1 MVPMVDVIEKIL
13 LFGTILFVFCSCTKD
28 DEQVLYFLGDSM
40 IANWDV
46 ESAFPNRITR
56 NLGVDGLHV
65 EGLRNTN
72 ISDMSAEVVALVGT
86 NDLHGHMSDDEL
98 ASYSDIYEKEICQIG
113 GGRIFVISVLP
124 TSDKDKNRIIEKFN
138 KEMCQR
144 LKQYMNVTFIDCHNA
159 FLDEDGGIKEDLFR
173 DGLHLN
179 DYGYILLGNHVKPF
193 L

>member
-1 MVPMVDVIEKIL
+1 MIEKIL
-13 LFGTILFVFCSCTKD
+13 LSWVMLFVLCSCCKD
-28 DEQVLYFLGDSM
+28 DEQVVYFLGDSM

-46 ESAFPNRITR
+46 EATFPNRITK

-65 EGLRNTN
+65 EGLRNVN
-72 ISDMSAEVVALVGT
+72 ISDISAGVVVLVGT

-98 ASYSDIYEKEICQIG
+98 ASYSDIYEKEICRIG

-159 FLDEDGGIKEDLFR
+159 FLDEDCGIKEDLFR

>member
-1 MVPMVDVIEKIL
+1 MIEKIL
-13 LFGTILFVFCSCTKD
+13 LFWAILFVFCSCTKD

-46 ESAFPNRITR
+46 ESTFPNRITK

-65 EGLRNTN
+65 EGLRNAN
-72 ISDMSAEVVALVGT
+72 ISDMSAEVVVLVGT

-98 ASYSDIYEKEICQIG
+98 TSYSDIYEKEICQIG
-113 GGRIFVISVLP
+113 GGRRIFVISVLP

-144 LKQYMNVTFIDCHNA
+144 LKEHTDVIYVDCYDVFIDETGV
-159 FLDEDGGIKEDLFR
+159 LREDLSR

-179 DYGYILLGNHVKPF
+179 DYGYILLGDRVKRF

>member
-1 MVPMVDVIEKIL
+1 MIEKIL
-13 LFGTILFVFCSCTKD
+13 LFWAILFVFCSCTKD

-46 ESAFPNRITR
+46 EAAFPNRITK

-65 EGLRNTN
+65 EGLRNAN
-72 ISDMSAEVVALVGT
+72 ISDMSAEVVVLVGT

-98 ASYSDIYEKEICQIG
+98 TSYSDIYEKEICQIG

-138 KEMCQR
+138 REMCQR
-144 LKQYMNVTFIDCHNA
+144 LKQYMHVTFIDCHNA

>member
-1 MVPMVDVIEKIL
+1 MIEKIL
-13 LFGTILFVFCSCTKD
+13 LFCAILFVCCSCTKD

-46 ESAFPNRITR
+46 EAAFPNRITE

-65 EGLRNTN
+65 EGLRNAN
-72 ISDMSAEVVALVGT
+72 ISDMSAEVVVLVGT

-98 ASYSDIYEKEICQIG
+98 TSYSDIYEKEICQIG

-124 TSDKDKNRIIEKFN
+124 TSDKDKNRIIETFN
-138 KEMCQR
+138 REMCQR

-159 FLDEDGGIKEDLFR
+159 FLDEDGGIKEYLFR